1 MPTYVIKFSIDFCG
15 DYGTAEIV
23 ADEEPDSHELWEMA
37 LDHFQPEAEVI
48 EVIDDEEDDC
58 KLCEDYREQGGPP
71 HEPSPRCESGQRPHC
86 SCDRCF

>member
-23 ADEEPDSHELWEMA
+23 ADEEPDTHELWEMA

-48 EVIDDEEDDC
+48 EVIDDEE
-58 KLCEDYREQGGPP
+58 E
-71 HEPSPRCESGQRPHC
+71 
-86 SCDRCF
+86 